1 MLAEDPAA
9 AARFIEEV
17 RRELDTI
24 REDDVREVSHLLHP
38 AVVAIGLVPAI
49 RRLAKDLQGAA
60 AVTVSVSPELLA
72 ADDLAGSKVPEP
84 VRLAL
89 YRLVEEATTNALK
102 HGDAT
107 EIQVRAE
114 VSPRGDVV
122 VTVSDNGCGFDPTD
136 VQMGLGLLGVEGRMS
151 QHGGHCEIR
160 SAPGTGATV
169 VGSVPVAGLAAP
181 AAEPVANPHL
191 SAGS

>member
-1 MLAEDPAA
+1 
-9 AARFIEEV
+9 
-17 RRELDTI
+17 
-24 REDDVREVSHLLHP
+24 VSSH
-38 AVVAIGLVPAI
+38 
-49 RRLAKDLQGAA
+49 
-60 AVTVSVSPELLA
+60 
-72 ADDLAGSKVPEP
+72 
-84 VRLAL
+84 
-89 YRLVEEATTNALK
+89 
-102 HGDAT
+102 
-107 EIQVRAE
+107 
-114 VSPRGDVV
+114 GDVV
-122 VTVSDNGCGFDPTD
+122 VTVADNGCGFDPTD